1 MLNIFDLNNT
11 RDEKEIKKVEIYKN
25 VLNKIHS
32 KIKLHS
38 KKSVSYVIYIIPKII
53 LGLPL
58 YNQISC
64 AEYCIDK
71 LKKNGF
77 IVIYTYPNMLY
88 VCWEHIPSKLKNPDV
103 AKLGEKIIT
112 NPYKDY
118 SEEVFDISDMS
129 TNKYLSRYYNAHSL
143 ANIPRSNNANSLA
156 NMTRSNNANSFAN
169 IKRPTKLSPNYAYNS
184 NSLTNIKR
192 PTKLSPNYAYN
203 SNSLTNIP
211 RSNNANSL
219 TNIKRPTKL
228 SPNYAYNANSLANN
242 ANNNSNKKLNYP
254 YNRNLNNNRSSNI
267 DTLLIRRF

>member
-156 NMTRSNNANSFAN
+156 N
-169 IKRPTKLSPNYAYNS
+169 
-184 NSLTNIKR
+184 IKR